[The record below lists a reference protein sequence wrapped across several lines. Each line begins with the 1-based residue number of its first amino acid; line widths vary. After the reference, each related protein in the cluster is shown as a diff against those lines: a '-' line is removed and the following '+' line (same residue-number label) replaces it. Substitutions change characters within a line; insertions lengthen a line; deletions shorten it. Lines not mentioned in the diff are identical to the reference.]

1 MTAETLEGIDEGR
14 LLDVLARTWPA
25 AAEDDAA
32 APGWRIREGAG
43 GGKRV
48 SAALSRGATD
58 PAPLAEALR
67 RHGRAPLVMVP
78 DSDAPLDAALAAAGW
93 EVVDPTVLYAGDA
106 AALAALPMA
115 KGVRWAE
122 VEARL
127 VLLEEV
133 WDAGGVGPARRA
145 VMDRAAEP
153 KTVVMARTDMAVAGL
168 GFVAVDGEVAMLH
181 AVEIRPEHRRRGGG
195 RAVLAGAARFALRH
209 GARVLAL
216 AVTEVNAPARALYE
230 NAGMS
235 AVGGYRYRRAP
246 DGP

>member
-1 MTAETLEGIDEGR
+1 MTTETLDGIDEAR
-14 LLDVLARTWPA
+14 LLEALVRTWPP

-32 APGWRIREGAG
+32 APGWRLRDGAG

-48 SAALSRGATD
+48 AAALSLGATD
-58 PAPLAEALR
+58 PAPLAEAMR
-67 RHGRAPLVMVP
+67 RLGREPLVMVP
-78 DSDAPLDAALAAAGW
+78 ASDAPLDATLAAAGW
-93 EVVDPTVLYAGDA
+93 EVVDPTLLYAGDA
-106 AALAALPMA
+106 AALGDLAMA

-133 WDAGGVGPARRA
+133 WEAGGVGPARRA

-153 KTVVMARTDMAVAGL
+153 KTVIMARTDMAVAGL
-168 GFVAVDGEVAMLH
+168 GFVAVDDGIAMLH
-181 AVEIRPEHRRRGGG
+181 AVEIRPEHRRQGGG

-216 AVTEVNAPARALYE
+216 AVTEVNAPARTLYQ
-230 NAGMS
+230 NAGMTV
-235 AVGGYRYRRAP
+235 VGGYRYRRAP
-246 DGP
+246 DAP